1 MSRLLAPKS
10 QLLLLSLRKGQPG
23 NLQKDLDQNFSTVPW
38 GLVTLVRD
46 LDHLA
51 KFLRLTLQCCLEPG
65 APQSF
70 DLFSSEVSR
79 IALLIAN
86 PRGQVLGSP
95 FRDVSECIQVS
106 LALQG

>member
-1 MSRLLAPKS
+1 MSRPLAPKS
-10 QLLLLSLRKGQPG
+10 ELLLLSLRKGQPE
-23 NLQKDLDQNFSTVPW
+23 NLQKNLDQNFSTVPR

-51 KFLRLTLQCCLEPG
+51 KSLRLTLQCCLEPG

-86 PRGQVLGSP
+86 PEAR
-95 FRDVSECIQVS
+95 C
-106 LALQG
+106 